1 MKRQTIQI
9 VVIIWVFL
17 LSACQREEAAD
28 VSATGYLVL
37 EDISVVTSEAEAIG
51 AGARTVDADFYVT
64 IASAASTT
72 TYNPGGFPEGK
83 LALEPG
89 TYTLTVENAA
99 YRNGTDNA
107 AKYYYQDTFTI
118 EAEKVTYLQVEVPMV
133 NFAVSFSVPS
143 SFGTYFQRPVFQVK
157 VDYPSSDTPK
167 ISTLNSQL
175 VPAYFDYEQG
185 VTLTF
190 TFSAL
195 NADNE
200 TVALEGTYT
209 AVTSGKMYVVTYSLP
224 EGLSVQ

>member
-9 VVIIWVFL
+9 VVIILVFL
-17 LSACQREEAAD
+17 LSACQREETSA

-89 TYTLTVENAA
+89 TYTLTVENTA
-99 YRNGTDNA
+99 YRNGIDNA

-118 EAEKVTYLQVEVPMV
+118 EAEKVNYMQVKVPMV
-133 NFAVSFSVPS
+133 NFSVSFSVPN
-143 SFGTYFQRPVFQVK
+143 SFSTYFQAPVFQVK
-157 VDYPSSDTPK
+157 VDYPSLNTPK
-167 ISTLNSQL
+167 ISTLDSQL

-185 VTLTF
+185 VSLTF
-190 TFSAL
+190 TLSAL

-224 EGLSVQ
+224 EGLSVR